1 MKSNGTSKDTSQ
13 FYFLEHAHHITL
25 MYHLLFDS
33 IHGFKSIGYVHLV
46 PSIPIHTS
54 SYIQS
59 QSKLESTRN
68 YHGISSFLS
77 SYILAVGMA
86 VVVLAAAFLMPYL
99 SVPSGSTR
107 ASSSQ

>member
-13 FYFLEHAHHITL
+13 FYFLEYTHLIAL

-46 PSIPIHTS
+46 PSTPIYSS

-68 YHGISSFLS
+68 YRGS
-77 SYILAVGMA
+77 SYILAVA
-86 VVVLAAAFLMPYL
+86 VVVLAAAILLPYL
-99 SVPSGSTR
+99 SVPSGFAH